1 MLAAIDHLRGG
12 GASEDDRIEFKRDW
26 PEPGKARQLA
36 AAANRNHGNPL
47 VYVIGVDEQ
56 TGQIL
61 SAPSLTDVASW
72 WAGIEA
78 RFDQVAPELLRDL
91 TVFAGSGEAVT
102 ALLFA
107 TDRAPYVI
115 KAEGGSP
122 EREVP
127 IRDGTRTRSAHRH
140 ELLRMLVPAIATPP
154 AVLLGA
160 EVSGQWFAAIEG
172 EGEGS
177 QEGRPEG
184 ISLHGHAA
192 VFFERSGAGSVLLP
206 LHEMS
211 GELICEELRIRLSPR
226 PLPPQNMQPSATVF
240 GVDVRK
246 DGVVVSGPGRLDLPL
261 AIEALPGDHRTQL
274 KAIDRW
280 ELSVI
285 LGVTGAVGQV
295 RIQASLKREAQ
306 STDRR
311 ASDLFEPLP
320 RWKYG

>member
-47 VYVIGVDEQ
+47 IYVIGVDDQ

-61 SAPSLTDVASW
+61 PAPSLTDVASW

-91 TVFAGSGEAVT
+91 TVFAGSGAAVT

-172 EGEGS
+172 EGGR
-177 QEGRPEG
+177 GLRPESTYLYG
-184 ISLHGHAA
+184 RATI
-192 VFFERSGAGSVLLP
+192 FFEHSGAGSVLLP

-211 GELICEELRIRLSPR
+211 GELICEELRIPLRPR
-226 PLPPQNMQPSATVF
+226 PHPPQNMQASATVF
-240 GVDVRK
+240 GVDVRR

-274 KAIDRW
+274 EAIDRW

-295 RIQASLKREAQ
+295 RIQAPLKREAQ
-306 STDRR
+306 ATGRR
-311 ASDLFEPLP
+311 ASEFVEPLP